1 MRIRA
6 EEEEKVQ
13 ARPTQLSSCAP
24 GAGNK
29 GSYLCAPAAA
39 EAASAGGP
47 GTGRT
52 RCTCRPAPPTVPPCV
67 RGRPDSS
74 REMRGKEEVFMGR
87 CSEAKEGRHPG
98 HLQSQRASSGRV
110 GAWQRTPGGLL
121 GGRWGYT
128 DDSHQAPGP
137 CFFLTF
143 FFCFYFGSREGRGRG
158 LWLAWAA
165 TSEVASEPKAEG
177 IEDRSLT
184 NFSTHRPLSAGAPW
198 ISTCGQGSHLALGG

>member
-1 MRIRA
+1 MYGEDSSRGGGEGTGEA
-6 EEEEKVQ
+6 HPAQ
-13 ARPTQLSSCAP
+13 QLCAWSREQGQLPLCSSCSRSSDA
-24 GAGNK
+24 
-29 GSYLCAPAAA
+29 LTRR
-39 EAASAGGP
+39 EP
-47 GTGRT
+47 GTGRM
-52 RCTCRPAPPTVPPCV
+52 RCTCRPAPPTVPPRV

-143 FFCFYFGSREGRGRG
+143 FFAFILEAEKAGEEACGWPGPPPLRLLLS
-158 LWLAWAA
+158 
-165 TSEVASEPKAEG
+165 PKLKG
-177 IEDRSLT
+177 
-184 NFSTHRPLSAGAPW
+184 
-198 ISTCGQGSHLALGG
+198 